1 MQFDD
6 ILDDLLKDPE
16 FRERHAQKD
25 AADLAARVSD
35 QIVRARIR
43 VGMTQADL
51 ARKAGTQQSGI
62 ARAESGAT
70 LPSLAFLQRL
80 AEAMGTHL
88 IEPRFVDV
96 RAVLPRSVT
105 RSTARETR
113 TKLVSHGTG
122 SGLNLASTP
131 FTSTHA

>member
-6 ILDDLLKDPE
+6 ILNDLLRDPE
-16 FRERHAQKD
+16 FRERHARKD

-88 IEPRFVDV
+88 VEPRFVDV
-96 RAVLPRSVT
+96 RAVLPKRVSRAGT
-105 RSTARETR
+105 TQSRLGPARDPN
-113 TKLVSHGTG
+113 H
-122 SGLNLASTP
+122 ASTP
-131 FTSTHA
+131 FTFTHA